1 MKDFFLR
8 LLSTL
13 TIMITSP
20 FVLSIQFL
28 WWLFTG
34 HTNKTIDKFMI
45 YVCNEFQK

>member
-34 HTNKTIDKFMI
+34 KTNKKVDKFMN
-45 YVCNEFQK
+45 YTCSKF